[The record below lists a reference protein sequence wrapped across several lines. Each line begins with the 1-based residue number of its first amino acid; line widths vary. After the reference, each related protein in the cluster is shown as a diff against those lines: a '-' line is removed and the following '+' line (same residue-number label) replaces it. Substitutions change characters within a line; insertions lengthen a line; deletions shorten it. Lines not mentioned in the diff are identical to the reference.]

1 MHSALFS
8 IGPLTVRAYGLCMA
22 LGFMFGWI
30 CASRLCKKTGQDGEW
45 LSSFL
50 SWLMVSAVV
59 GARIAYVI
67 EHWKSEFA
75 GNPAAIIRVD
85 QGGLMFYG
93 GLIGA
98 AITLTLYARLIR
110 KPIFAITD
118 LVLAV
123 VPLGH
128 ALGRIGC
135 FFHGCCYGRLTQGA
149 WGVHFPKY
157 SPAWY
162 EQLNATPPLITEQAT
177 ESLAVIPTQLIEAGA
192 NLILFAVLFRLYPKA
207 YRNRGR
213 ITGIYLIAYATL
225 RFLIEYLRGDPRYAV
240 GPFSIGQTI
249 SIGLIL
255 GGLLICF
262 RNRFRPENPTVPQE

>member
-8 IGPLTVRAYGLCMA
+8 IGPVTVRAYGLCMA

-30 CASRLCKKTGQDGEW
+30 CASRLCKKTGQPSEW

-50 SWLMVSAVV
+50 SWLMISAVV
-59 GARIAYVI
+59 GARTAYVI
-67 EHWKSEFA
+67 EHWRAEFA
-75 GNPAAIIRVD
+75 DNPAAIIRVD

-98 AITLTLYARLIR
+98 ALTLVLYARLIR
-110 KPIFAITD
+110 KPVFAITD

-135 FFHGCCYGRLTQGA
+135 FFHGCCYGRLTDGW
-149 WGVHFPKY
+149 WGVHFPQY

-162 EQLNATPPLITEQAT
+162 EQLNANPPLITAQAT
-177 ESLAVIPTQLIEAGA
+177 ESLAVIPTQLIEAAA
-192 NLILFAVLFRLYPKA
+192 NLLLFIVLFRLYPSLHLK
-207 YRNRGR
+207 RGR
-213 ITGIYLIAYATL
+213 ITGLYLTGYATL
-225 RFLIEYLRGDPRYAV
+225 RFLIEYLRGDPRYAI

-249 SIGLIL
+249 SLALFLFGLFLIL
-255 GGLLICF
+255 
-262 RNRFRPENPTVPQE
+262 RPKDSAAAQ